1 MAINVKIKK
10 VVAALKGEEFDPNT
24 VCGCTI
30 ESCLDELADAIAE
43 NEILHPTTTTEQT
56 PAAET
61 PAGGGEETPAA
72 GEGTETQ
79 TQGEGGTP

>member
-30 ESCLDELADAIAE
+30 ETCLDELADAIAE
-43 NEILHPTTTTEQT
+43 NEILHPTTTEQT
-56 PAAET
+56 H
-61 PAGGGEETPAA
+61 
-72 GEGTETQ
+72 
-79 TQGEGGTP
+79 

>member
-30 ESCLDELADAIAE
+30 ETCLDELADAIAE
-43 NEILHPTTTTEQT
+43 NEILHPTTTEET
-56 PAAET
+56 PTTET
-61 PAGGGEETPAA
+61 PAN
-72 GEGTETQ
+72 EGTETQ
-79 TQGEGGTP
+79 TEGENGTP

>member
-10 VVAALKGEEFDPNT
+10 VIAALKGEEFDPNT

-30 ESCLDELADAIAE
+30 ETCLDELADAIAE

-56 PAAET
+56 PV
-61 PAGGGEETPAA
+61 P
-72 GEGTETQ
+72 ETQ
-79 TQGEGGTP
+79 EQGENGTT

>member
-30 ESCLDELADAIAE
+30 ETCLDELADAIAE
-43 NEILHPTTTTEQT
+43 NEILHPTTT
-56 PAAET
+56 
-61 PAGGGEETPAA
+61 EETPVP
-72 GEGTETQ
+72 GEGGTETQ
-79 TQGEGGTP
+79 TEGENGTP

>member
-30 ESCLDELADAIAE
+30 ETCLDELADAIAQ

-61 PAGGGEETPAA
+61 QE
-72 GEGTETQ
+72 
-79 TQGEGGTP
+79 QGENGTP

>member
-43 NEILHPTTTTEQT
+43 NEILHPTTTEETPAQGEGNNET

-61 PAGGGEETPAA
+61 PA
-72 GEGTETQ
+72 
-79 TQGEGGTP
+79 QGEGGTP

>member
-30 ESCLDELADAIAE
+30 ETCLDELADAIAE

-56 PAAET
+56 PT
-61 PAGGGEETPAA
+61 PK
-72 GEGTETQ
+72 TQ
-79 TQGEGGTP
+79 EQGENGNS

>member
-56 PAAET
+56 PAA
-61 PAGGGEETPAA
+61 

>member
-30 ESCLDELADAIAE
+30 ETCLDELADAIAE
-43 NEILHPTTTTEQT
+43 NEILHPTTTEQT

-61 PAGGGEETPAA
+61 PAN
-72 GEGTETQ
+72 EGTDHQ
-79 TQGEGGTP
+79 TQGENGTP